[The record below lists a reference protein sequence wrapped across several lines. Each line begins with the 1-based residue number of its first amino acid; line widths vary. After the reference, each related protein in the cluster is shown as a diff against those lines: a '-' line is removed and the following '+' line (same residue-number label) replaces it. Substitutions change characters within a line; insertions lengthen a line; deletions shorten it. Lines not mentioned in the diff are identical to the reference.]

1 MSKEASEE
9 IREAAVAVVSAAAKA
24 TDFVRN
30 ESSDSCGI
38 DDDKKQLLS
47 TGNKYIAS
55 TVLKKPYLI
64 LRRWG
69 GNSTWVPIN

>member
-47 TGNKYIAS
+47 TGNKHIVS
-55 TVLKKPYLI
+55 TVLRKSYFIKNP
-64 LRRWG
+64 G
-69 GNSTWVPIN
+69 GMLYEHQ